1 MLEALNDFL
10 SGKVLI
16 VLIVGLGSY
25 FTLRSRFVQFRHFGH
40 MFGVFKESIRGQA
53 GQLSSFQALMLSL
66 AGRVGAGNIAGVGI
80 AVTLGG
86 PGAVFWMWVTAL
98 VGMSS
103 SFFECTLAQVYKRA
117 DGDGLY
123 RGGPAYYIQHGLK
136 LKGMAVVFSVLLLVT
151 YGFAFNGLQSYTVT
165 HSLQN
170 AFGFAPQHTGIAL
183 AVLLAIVFIG
193 GIKRIAAVSDLLVP
207 VKTLAYIGV
216 TLYVIGTQIEH
227 VPAMLETIFK
237 SAFGLDPAFGG
248 LLGSAIVMG
257 VKRGVFANE
266 AGLGS
271 APNVAAVAA
280 VKHPGAQ
287 GVVQAFS
294 VFLDTFVI
302 CTCTALLI
310 LLSGFYTPGFEG
322 DGIVLTQN
330 SLAAVV
336 GDWGRL
342 FVSIALSL
350 FVFTCILY
358 SYYLGE
364 NSLQFLSRN
373 RVVLMIF
380 RGLVL
385 ALVVWGSMQDLST
398 VFAFADI
405 TMTCLAFVN
414 LNDPH
419 IARMG
424 GRLQRKVTYGRSAK
438 ADIIGKATGLDAM
451 GAPSLELADGRKGEP
466 RPRTIR
472 LHTPGI
478 HTAQNAL
485 AAAAVALAMRVPMG
499 GVAKALEGFRPMIYK
514 SGYARLAAMA
524 APGGAT
530 VLNDTYN
537 SNPDSTLAA
546 LATLTAMKPGRGGR
560 RIAVLA
566 DMKELGSSSAAEHE
580 RIGREIGGMKKVDL
594 ALFHGQEMRL
604 AHEAAAAAR
613 GNASLFFAR
622 KEDLADALRSMMTPA
637 DIVLVKGSRG
647 MNMEVVV
654 QKLLTNDSD
663 TSER

>member
-1 MLEALNDFL
+1 MLEVINDFL

-25 FTLRSRFVQFRHFGH
+25 FTIRSRFVQLRHFLH
-40 MFGVFKESIRGQA
+40 MFAVFRDSLKSSG

-123 RGGPAYYIQHGLK
+123 RGGPAYYIEHGLK
-136 LKGMAVVFSVLLLVT
+136 RKGMAVVFSILLLVT
-151 YGFAFNGLQSYTVT
+151 YGFAFIGLQSYTVT
-165 HSLQN
+165 HSLQD
-170 AFGFAPQHTGIAL
+170 AFAFDPSHTGIVL
-183 AVLLAIVFIG
+183 AVLLAITFIG

-207 VKTLAYIGV
+207 IKTLAYIAV
-216 TLYVIGTQIEH
+216 TLYVIGTQIEQ
-227 VPAMLETIFK
+227 VPAMLETIIK

-342 FVSIALSL
+342 FVSVALSL

-358 SYYLGE
+358 NYYLGE
-364 NSLQFLSRN
+364 NSLQFLTRN
-373 RVVLMIF
+373 RTVLMLF

-414 LNDPH
+414 L
-419 IARMG
+419 
-424 GRLQRKVTYGRSAK
+424 
-438 ADIIGKATGLDAM
+438 
-451 GAPSLELADGRKGEP
+451 
-466 RPRTIR
+466 
-472 LHTPGI
+472 
-478 HTAQNAL
+478 
-485 AAAAVALAMRVPMG
+485 VALAMLFKVGLRVMRDYDEQRRA
-499 GVAKALEGFRPMIYK
+499 GVAQPVFDSRKFADLDLDLKAWPAEPSAPAQAEPQGVP
-514 SGYARLAAMA
+514 AAQ
-524 APGGAT
+524 
-530 VLNDTYN
+530 
-537 SNPDSTLAA
+537 
-546 LATLTAMKPGRGGR
+546 R
-560 RIAVLA
+560 
-566 DMKELGSSSAAEHE
+566 
-580 RIGREIGGMKKVDL
+580 
-594 ALFHGQEMRL
+594 
-604 AHEAAAAAR
+604 
-613 GNASLFFAR
+613 
-622 KEDLADALRSMMTPA
+622 
-637 DIVLVKGSRG
+637 
-647 MNMEVVV
+647 
-654 QKLLTNDSD
+654 
-663 TSER
+663 

>member
-1 MLEALNDFL
+1 MLEVLNDFL

-25 FTLRSRFVQFRHFGH
+25 FTLRSRFVQFRHFIH
-40 MFGVFKESIRGQA
+40 MFSVFKESLRSSG

-103 SFFECTLAQVYKRA
+103 SFFECTLAQVYKRS

-136 LKGMAVVFSVLLLVT
+136 LRWMAMTFAVLLLVT

-170 AFGFAPQHTGIAL
+170 AFDIPVQYSGIAL
-183 AVLLAIVFIG
+183 AVLLGLVFIG
-193 GIKRIAAVSDLLVP
+193 GIKRIASVSDLLVP
-207 VKTLAYIGV
+207 IKTLLYIAV
-216 TLYVIGTQIEH
+216 TVYVIAIQIEH
-227 VPAMLETIFK
+227 VPAMLATIVK
-237 SAFGLDPAFGG
+237 SAFGLEPAFAG

-271 APNVAAVAA
+271 APNVAAVAS
-280 VKHPGAQ
+280 VKHPAAQ

-336 GDWGRL
+336 GDWGRT
-342 FVSIALSL
+342 FISVALSL

-358 SYYLGE
+358 NYYLGE
-364 NSLQFLSRN
+364 NALQFMVGRSKVALLGYRA
-373 RVVLMIF
+373 
-380 RGLVL
+380 LVL
-385 ALVVWGSMQDLST
+385 ALICWGSMQNLGT

-414 LNDPH
+414 L
-419 IARMG
+419 
-424 GRLQRKVTYGRSAK
+424 T
-438 ADIIGKATGLDAM
+438 
-451 GAPSLELADGRKGEP
+451 
-466 RPRTIR
+466 
-472 LHTPGI
+472 
-478 HTAQNAL
+478 
-485 AAAAVALAMRVPMG
+485 ALAMLIKVGLRVMKDYDEQRKAGIAQPVFDG
-499 GVAKALEGFRPMIYK
+499 SKFADLDLDRDSWPTAKA
-514 SGYARLAAMA
+514 
-524 APGGAT
+524 T
-530 VLNDTYN
+530 
-537 SNPDSTLAA
+537 
-546 LATLTAMKPGRGGR
+546 
-560 RIAVLA
+560 
-566 DMKELGSSSAAEHE
+566 
-580 RIGREIGGMKKVDL
+580 
-594 ALFHGQEMRL
+594 
-604 AHEAAAAAR
+604 
-613 GNASLFFAR
+613 
-622 KEDLADALRSMMTPA
+622 ADAQPQRAP
-637 DIVLVKGSRG
+637 
-647 MNMEVVV
+647 E
-654 QKLLTNDSD
+654 LLPTQ
-663 TSER
+663 R

>member
-10 SGKVLI
+10 SGKLLI
-16 VLIVGLGSY
+16 VLIVGLGGY

-40 MFGVFKESIRGQA
+40 MFSVFKESIRGQA

-123 RGGPAYYIQHGLK
+123 RGGPSYYIEHGLK
-136 LKGMAVVFSVLLLVT
+136 LRWMAVTFAVLLLVT
-151 YGFAFNGLQSYTVT
+151 YGFAFNGLQSFTVT
-165 HSLQN
+165 HSLDN
-170 AFGFAPQHTGIAL
+170 AFGLPVQYTGIGL
-183 AVLLAIVFIG
+183 AVLLGLVFIG

-216 TLYVIGTQIEH
+216 TLYVIATQIEL
-227 VPAMLETIFK
+227 VPGMLVTIVK
-237 SAFGLDPAFGG
+237 SAFGLEPAFAG

-280 VKHPGAQ
+280 VKHPAAQ

-336 GDWGRL
+336 GDWGRI
-342 FVSIALSL
+342 FVSVALSL

-358 SYYLGE
+358 NYYLGE
-364 NSLQFLSRN
+364 NALQFLAGRSR
-373 RVVLMIF
+373 VALLTY

-385 ALVVWGSMQDLST
+385 ALICWGSMQNLGT

-414 LNDPH
+414 LLALALLIKVGLRVMRDYDE
-419 IARMG
+419 
-424 GRLQRKVTYGRSAK
+424 QRKAGIDQPVFDASKFTDLDLDRAAWPINPVT
-438 ADIIGKATGLDAM
+438 
-451 GAPSLELADGRKGEP
+451 E
-466 RPRTIR
+466 
-472 LHTPGI
+472 
-478 HTAQNAL
+478 
-485 AAAAVALAMRVPMG
+485 
-499 GVAKALEGFRPMIYK
+499 
-514 SGYARLAAMA
+514 A
-524 APGGAT
+524 APQQVPAG
-530 VLNDTYN
+530 
-537 SNPDSTLAA
+537 LAESH
-546 LATLTAMKPGRGGR
+546 R
-560 RIAVLA
+560 
-566 DMKELGSSSAAEHE
+566 
-580 RIGREIGGMKKVDL
+580 
-594 ALFHGQEMRL
+594 
-604 AHEAAAAAR
+604 
-613 GNASLFFAR
+613 
-622 KEDLADALRSMMTPA
+622 
-637 DIVLVKGSRG
+637 
-647 MNMEVVV
+647 
-654 QKLLTNDSD
+654 
-663 TSER
+663 

>member
-1 MLEALNDFL
+1 MLEMLNDFL

-16 VLIVGLGSY
+16 VLIVGLGTY

-123 RGGPAYYIQHGLK
+123 RGGPSYYIQHGLK
-136 LKGMAVVFSVLLLVT
+136 LRWMAMVFAVLLLVT
-151 YGFAFNGLQSYTVT
+151 YGFAFNGLQSFTVT
-165 HSLQN
+165 HSLEN
-170 AFGFAPQHTGIAL
+170 AFGLPVQYTGIGL
-183 AVLLAIVFIG
+183 AVLLGLVFIG
-193 GIKRIAAVSDLLVP
+193 GIKRIASVSDLLVP

-216 TLYVIGTQIEH
+216 TLYVIATQIEL
-227 VPAMLETIFK
+227 VPGMLVTIVK
-237 SAFGLDPAFGG
+237 SAFGLEPAFAG

-280 VKHPGAQ
+280 VKHPAAQ

-336 GDWGRL
+336 GDWGRI
-342 FVSIALSL
+342 FVSVALSL

-358 SYYLGE
+358 NYYLGE
-364 NSLQFLSRN
+364 NALQFLAGRSRAA
-373 RVVLMIF
+373 LLTY

-385 ALVVWGSMQDLST
+385 ALICWGSMQNLGT

-414 LNDPH
+414 L
-419 IARMG
+419 IALALLIKVGLRVM
-424 GRLQRKVTYGRSAK
+424 RDYDEQRKAGIDQPVFDATK
-438 ADIIGKATGLDAM
+438 FADLD
-451 GAPSLELADGRKGEP
+451 LDR
-466 RPRTIR
+466 
-472 LHTPGI
+472 
-478 HTAQNAL
+478 
-485 AAAAVALAMRVPMG
+485 AAWPANPAV
-499 GVAKALEGFRPMIYK
+499 E
-514 SGYARLAAMA
+514 A
-524 APGGAT
+524 APQQA
-530 VLNDTYN
+530 
-537 SNPDSTLAA
+537 PAA
-546 LATLTAMKPGRGGR
+546 LAESHR
-560 RIAVLA
+560 
-566 DMKELGSSSAAEHE
+566 
-580 RIGREIGGMKKVDL
+580 
-594 ALFHGQEMRL
+594 
-604 AHEAAAAAR
+604 
-613 GNASLFFAR
+613 
-622 KEDLADALRSMMTPA
+622 
-637 DIVLVKGSRG
+637 
-647 MNMEVVV
+647 
-654 QKLLTNDSD
+654 
-663 TSER
+663 